1 MAKIRIGYGTDLVVE
16 NEIVGIKTDA
26 PVSGVDIKGSIRATN
41 FMSSSGISTLT
52 TYSGFLDNRLVL
64 TSDIDTNSIMG
75 SSTADIIV
83 DGDVT
88 VAAGTT
94 FTNSIDN
101 ISVTDTF
108 TVPVGNIENREKK
121 PAVGTTRFNE
131 DLASLEFY
139 TGVEWK
145 AVNSRVDSGS
155 SGRGVFGGGCN
166 LSAPS
171 GDNHIE
177 YIQIHTKGNSRDF
190 GVLTVAAGF
199 AAAVSSS
206 TRGIWGSRYT
216 GSGND
221 TIDYVTIASQG
232 DAIDFGNSTGSVWSR
247 GGFSSSTRGIFF
259 GGNPSTNVIEY
270 VQIDTVGNA
279 LDFGDLMSSRRDA
292 AGFASA
298 TRGIM
303 SGGQPGIGNNYE
315 VIESITI
322 ASKGNSVRFGE
333 KNGIGMMAGTSNATR
348 GIFAGGTHV
357 PAIDGHKNIDY
368 VTIASEGNAINFG
381 DLTFHTYRFC
391 AMGSQTRAV
400 FAHGTASPGNS
411 IRETMDYIT
420 IASQGDAID
429 FGDKSATREY
439 ADGGCS
445 DSHGGLGG
453 F

>member
-199 AAAVSSS
+199 AAADSSS
-206 TRGIWGSRYT
+206 TRGIWGSRFT

-348 GIFAGGTHV
+348 GIFAGGSLQPSNT
-357 PAIDGHKNIDY
+357 GSNTIDY
-368 VTIASEGNAINFG
+368 VTMATEGN
-381 DLTFHTYRFC
+381 
-391 AMGSQTRAV
+391 
-400 FAHGTASPGNS
+400 
-411 IRETMDYIT
+411 
-420 IASQGDAID
+420 AID
-429 FGDKSATREY
+429 FGDAIITGFRFMGAGMYSATRGVH
-439 ADGGCS
+439 AGGYPATNVIQFITIATTGNATDFGDATQVVGNSGNSS
-445 DSHGGLGG
+445 DVHGGLG
-453 F
+453 